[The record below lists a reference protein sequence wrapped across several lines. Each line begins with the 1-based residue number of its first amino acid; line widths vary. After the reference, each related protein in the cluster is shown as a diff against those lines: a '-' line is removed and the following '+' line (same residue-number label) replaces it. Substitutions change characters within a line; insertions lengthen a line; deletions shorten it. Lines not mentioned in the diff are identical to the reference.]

1 MDVYVR
7 QMLGSENHDLF
18 YTDASVKAAFKAYIK
33 AFIYRYI
40 DDPTIMAWELGN
52 EPRCTGSTG

>member
-1 MDVYVR
+1 
-7 QMLGSENHDLF
+7 MLGSENHDLF